1 MGVIHVVSQF
11 PPPLRGRV
19 REGGSR
25 METARVGPLPQPFP
39 TRGRRAQLFVLASL
53 CAKFP

>member
-1 MGVIHVVSQF
+1 MGILGTASPF

-25 METARVGPLPQPFP
+25 IGTARVDPLPQPFP
-39 TRGRRAQLFVLASL
+39 ARGKGAYPLVPASL
-53 CAKFP
+53 VARHP